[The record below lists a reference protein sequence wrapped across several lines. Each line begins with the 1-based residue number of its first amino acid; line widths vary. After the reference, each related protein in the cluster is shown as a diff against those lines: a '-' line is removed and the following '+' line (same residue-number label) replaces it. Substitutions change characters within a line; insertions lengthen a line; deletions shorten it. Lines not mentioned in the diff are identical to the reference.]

1 MTKTKYNEEK
11 YVEKY
16 PDPTAATAM
25 ENIEKEQ
32 RKIKEKIQGHRSRVI
47 GKSFE
52 EVIEAACIHYREKE
66 IAIIEKTPEPMK
78 VLGKAQR
85 RGSSGRFEAC
95 FIKKAQPDFKGCLA
109 NGKAVVFE
117 AKATET
123 ERIRKNVITKEQFE
137 YLEGYWKMKA
147 SAFVLV
153 CFSLERYYRVPWG
166 IWREMEVFYGRKYLR
181 EEDMES
187 YKISFRNGHLDFM
200 HNIAEV
206 ANG

>member
-1 MTKTKYNEEK
+1 MTKTIYNEEK

-16 PDPTAATAM
+16 PDPTAAMAI
-25 ENIEKEQ
+25 ENINRENRKSREQ
-32 RKIKEKIQGHRSRVI
+32 LQGHRSRVI

-52 EVIEAACIHYREKE
+52 EVIEAACINYRNKE

-78 VLGKAQR
+78 VLGK
-85 RGSSGRFEAC
+85 SIKGRFPAC
-95 FIKKAQPDFKGCLA
+95 FIKKAQPDFKGCMA

-117 AKATET
+117 AKATEKD
-123 ERIRKNVITKEQFE
+123 RIRKSVITDEQFE

-153 CFSLERYYRVPWG
+153 SFNLERYYRVPWG
-166 IWREMEVFYGRKYLR
+166 IWREMETFYGRKYLQ
-181 EEDMES
+181 EKDLES
-187 YKISFRNGHLDFM
+187 CRIEFRNGCLDFM

-206 ANG
+206 M

>member
-1 MTKTKYNEEK
+1 MTKTIYNEEK

-16 PDPTAATAM
+16 PDPTAAQAI
-25 ENIEKEQ
+25 ENINRENRKSREQ
-32 RKIKEKIQGHRSRVI
+32 LQGHRSRVI

-52 EVIEAACIHYREKE
+52 EVIEAACINYRNKE

-78 VLGKAQR
+78 VLGKVHR
-85 RGSSGRFEAC
+85 RGSNGRFEAC

-109 NGKAVVFE
+109 NGKAIVFE
-117 AKATET
+117 AKATEKD
-123 ERIRKNVITKEQFE
+123 RIRKNVITDEQFE

-153 CFSLERYYRVPWG
+153 CFNMERYYRVPWG
-166 IWREMEVFYGRKYLR
+166 IWREMEVIFGRKYLQER
-181 EEDMES
+181 DLES
-187 YKISFRNGHLDFM
+187 CRVMFWNGYLDFM

-206 ANG
+206 